1 MELSLFPQGA
11 LSSSVITTV
20 WVGVA
25 VIVFLNLRFGTTLS
39 GLVIPGYLVPLL
51 LLRPASA
58 LVIVVEGLLTFLL
71 GYLLAEKLP
80 KWLRYAEFF
89 GRDRFFALVLLS
101 VAVRLVMDGLCL
113 PWLGEQLW
121 NYGLQFDYRNNLH
134 SFGLIIVALIANQ
147 MWNGGLAR
155 GMVSLVT
162 YTLITYCIVLYI
174 LIPFTNFNISSMNY
188 MYEEL
193 ATSILASPK
202 AYIILL
208 TSAFIA
214 SRMNLQYGWEFNG
227 ILIPSL
233 LALQWYQP
241 GKLVITFV
249 EAFLIYFI
257 ALGVL
262 RIPWLKTMNIEGAKQ
277 ILLFFNISFVYKIV
291 MGYLILAIAPEIKIS
306 DFFAFGYLLS
316 TLIALK
322 MFQKDIAIRMTR
334 ATIQTSFVAVVVA
347 SVIGYALTFLPMG
360 QTTSMIEAE
369 QSKSPMPVVDED
381 LMSFIT
387 ERRSQLFASSE
398 SSLSGQ
404 ANPLELDTLNQGF
417 QLLAR
422 YLDHKDQQQLTL
434 ASGIYNKLDMQLT
447 RVDDYLVLYDRNAQR
462 GWGLYVFSLQP
473 ESPLVI
479 EVPAPLDELQSVD
492 AALQLFLHTSARAM
506 AMPGMRRR
514 QAADGS
520 SDILANPQSPFQLF
534 HRQFGLSSTL
544 QVRQY
549 NNQSR
554 RELLGIQSVGL
565 GSAELQET
573 NQLWLKGSVPSGF
586 DLRLLEEVLPDLEI
600 QWSENPLAN
609 RQREQ
614 SLRDFAELYLSR
626 EGLRAMLAFG
636 GFKQSLVEQ
645 QEQRRIDGYLL
656 SAIKEDKAYLARR
669 GSENYIKPQTF
680 ELLYFDQA
688 VLTPLVNELATS
700 LAQGWDE
707 SAELELSR
715 LNRLAAAMNYQLTRY
730 QHVGSGDNYLI
741 LSERNSAQRHHGGT
755 FVFRVG
761 PARPFIVEVPRPLA
775 ERNTLEFGVALFEN
789 MQARALLIAG
799 SHPLANYDGSADVL
813 SKQHSASFFNLAH
826 QVLLRESSIESGA
839 AVQLRALSLE
849 RAEIADQNVIVSQMV
864 EEGAF
869 AEDALTA
876 ELLGKLG
883 SYGLNAQFAD
893 GSFSTRGYE
902 VSWNAQ
908 ASYMPMT
915 ENKQFYTL
923 WIAPE
928 VRKQYQDKGDD
939 TSEAIKFKALGVMS
953 SEEDVPILL
962 ATEYSRLSV
971 RNLRAR
977 VQINHYLMNGN
988 IVSLSQFLASNSDLV
1003 ARRLVDKNTKQ
1014 AFLLLTYAEQF
1025 VAMINLDTYNEQ
1037 SGYAEAGLTRQRVR
1051 DFVDSRARWLWGGSH

>member
-25 VIVFLNLRFGTTLS
+25 VIAFLNLRFGTTLS

-51 LLRPASA
+51 LLRPVSA
-58 LVIVVEGLLTFLL
+58 LVIVGEGLLTFLL

-89 GRDRFFALVLLS
+89 GRDRFFALVLIS
-101 VAVRLVMDGLCL
+101 VAVRLVMDGFCL

-121 NYGLQFDYRNNLH
+121 NHGLQFDYRNNLH

-147 MWNGGLAR
+147 MWNGGMAK
-155 GMVSLVT
+155 GMASLVT
-162 YTLITYCIVLYI
+162 YTLITYGIVLYI

-214 SRMNLQYGWEFNG
+214 SRLNLQYGWEFNG

-257 ALGVL
+257 AIGML
-262 RIPWLKTMNIEGAKQ
+262 RIPWLKGMNMEGARQ
-277 ILLFFNISFVYKIV
+277 ILLFFNISFVYKIAV
-291 MGYLILAIAPEIKIS
+291 GYLILAVAPEIKIS

-322 MFQKDIAIRMTR
+322 MYQKDIAVRMTR
-334 ATIQTSFVAVVVA
+334 ATIQTSFVAVVMA
-347 SVIGYALTFLPMG
+347 SIIGYALTFLPFG
-360 QTTSMIEAE
+360 QASSALEAE
-369 QSKSPMPVVDED
+369 QSRSAMPVVNQD
-381 LMSFIT
+381 LLSFIT

-404 ANPLELDTLNQGF
+404 ANPVELDTLNQAF
-417 QLLAR
+417 QHLAKYLDRGDPSQLALAR
-422 YLDHKDQQQLTL
+422 SLYL
-434 ASGIYNKLDMQLT
+434 KLEMQLT
-447 RVDDYLVLYDRNAQR
+447 RVEDYLVLYEQDSQR
-462 GWGLYVFSLQP
+462 GWGLYVFNLQP
-473 ESPLVI
+473 ESTLVI
-479 EVPAPLDELQSVD
+479 QVPAPLDELQSVD
-492 AALQLFLHTSARAM
+492 VALQMFLHTSAKAL
-506 AMPGMRRR
+506 AMPGMRRK
-514 QAADGS
+514 QASDGS
-520 SDILANPQSPFQLF
+520 SDILLNPQSPFQLF
-534 HRQFGLSSTL
+534 HRQFALDSAL
-544 QVRQY
+544 QVRQF

-554 RELLGIQSVGL
+554 RELLGIPSTGVG
-565 GSAELQET
+565 AEEWPET
-573 NQLWLKGSVPSGF
+573 NQLWLKGSVPTGLN
-586 DLRLLEEVLPDLEI
+586 LRLLQEVLPDLEI
-600 QWSENPLAN
+600 HWSENPLVN

-614 SLRDFAELYLSR
+614 SLRDFAELYLSG

-636 GFKQSLVEQ
+636 GFQQSLSEQ

-669 GSENYIKPQTF
+669 GSETYRQPQPF

-688 VLTPLVNELATS
+688 VLMPLIQELETA
-700 LAQGWDE
+700 LAEGWSE
-707 SAELELSR
+707 PTQLELSR

-730 QHVGSGDNYLI
+730 RHLGSSDNYLI
-741 LSERNSAQRHHGGT
+741 LSERLNAKRHHGGT

-761 PARPFIVEVPRPLA
+761 PARPFVVEVARPLA

-813 SKQHSASFFNLAH
+813 SKQHGSSFFNSVH
-826 QVLLRESSIESGA
+826 QVLLRESDVAPGA
-839 AVQLRALSLE
+839 VIQLRAMSLE
-849 RAEIADQNVIVSQMV
+849 RAEIAQQDVIVSKMV
-864 EEGAF
+864 EDEYV
-869 AEDALTA
+869 EDSLTG
-876 ELLGKLG
+876 ELLDKLET
-883 SYGLNAQFAD
+883 YGLRAQFAD

-915 ENKQFYTL
+915 DNKQFYTL
-923 WIAPE
+923 WLAPE
-928 VRKQYQDKGDD
+928 IRKQYQDKGEDA
-939 TSEAIKFKALGVMS
+939 SETIKFKALGVMS
-953 SEEDVPILL
+953 YEEDVPKWLV
-962 ATEYSRLSV
+962 AEYPSLSGGA
-971 RNLRAR
+971 LSDR
-977 VQINHYLMNGN
+977 VKLNGYLQNGN
-988 IVSLSQFLASNSDLV
+988 ILSLSQFLDSNPELL
-1003 ARRLVDKNTKQ
+1003 AQRLVDKNTKQ
-1014 AFLLLTYAEQF
+1014 EFLLLTYAGQF
-1025 VAMINLDTYNEQ
+1025 VAMVNLDTFNEQ
-1037 SGYAEAGLTRQRVR
+1037 SWQAEGDLTLQRLR
-1051 DFVDSRARWLWGGSH
+1051 DFVDSRARWLWGGSR